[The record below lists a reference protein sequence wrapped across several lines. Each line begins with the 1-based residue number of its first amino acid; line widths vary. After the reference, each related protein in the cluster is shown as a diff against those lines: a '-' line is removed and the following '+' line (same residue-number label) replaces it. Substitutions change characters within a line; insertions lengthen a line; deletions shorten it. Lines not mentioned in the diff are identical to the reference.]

1 MQSGQGRFSAFIRPL
16 HYLLD
21 LGVIFLLAKPLF
33 SSSSMHLIFCTYILF
48 TWLITTLAIKF
59 YEVYRFT
66 PLLRILYVLGKQAVL
81 FALLVFAFFGI
92 IKHEETSTVEILRY
106 IAWSFAF
113 IAFAKIGIFN
123 LLKKY
128 RILLGKNNRRVIILG
143 RNNKTLR
150 LQKFFEGSPVYG
162 YKLVKLFD
170 FNKRDTHL
178 EDIFKYV
185 LKSKIDE
192 IYCSVAELK
201 NDQLTDMI
209 NFADNNLIVIK
220 FLPDNKEIF
229 TKKLEYQYYGI
240 TPIISLRSVPVDIP
254 ANKFLKRM
262 MDIVISVLAIIF
274 LLSWFVPLIAI
285 LIKLESKGPV
295 FFKQK
300 RNGLDYRE
308 FDCYKFRSMRPNK
321 EAHLQLM
328 SKNDDRVTKV
338 GSFLRRTSLDELP
351 QFINVLLGDMSVVG
365 PRPQMVSINRVYA
378 ASVDKFMVRHLVK
391 PGITG
396 LAQIS
401 GYRGEVETENDIKNR
416 VRFDIFYLENWS
428 LLMDLR
434 IIAKTI
440 VQIIKGDSKA
450 Y

>member
-1 MQSGQGRFSAFIRPL
+1 MKGFSGQYSFIIRPIVVMIDIL
-16 HYLLD
+16 ILILSASVLPLSTRGHF
-21 LGVIFLLAKPLF
+21 IFL
-33 SSSSMHLIFCTYILF
+33 IYILIG
-48 TWLITTLAIKF
+48 WLITTFGSGYYK
-59 YEVYRFT
+59 VYRFT
-66 PLLRILYVLGKQAVL
+66 TLLRLIYLLIKQGVFTVLMVY
-81 FALLVFAFFGI
+81 AFFGI
-92 IKHEETSTVEILRY
+92 SEGQSAPAFSVLRY
-106 IAWSFAF
+106 IGWSFML

-128 RILLGKNNRRVIILG
+128 RMLLGKNKRRVVILG

-150 LQKFFEGSPVYG
+150 LKKFFDDNPVYG

-170 FNKRDTHL
+170 FRIKDLNF
-178 EDIFKYV
+178 EDVYKYI
-185 LKSKIDE
+185 LQKKIDE
-192 IYCSVAELK
+192 IYCSISELK
-201 NDQLTDMI
+201 NQELTDII

-240 TPIISLRSVPVDIP
+240 TPIISLRSIPVDIP
-254 ANKFLKRM
+254 INKFVKRL
-262 MDIVISVLAIIF
+262 MDIAIALIVAIF
-274 LLSWFVPLIAI
+274 ILSWLIPIIAL

-300 RNGLDYRE
+300 RNGLDYQE
-308 FDCYKFRSMRPNK
+308 FNCYKFRSMRPNK

-396 LAQIS
+396 LAQVS
-401 GYRGEVETENDIKNR
+401 GYRGEVESENDIKNR

-428 LLMDLR
+428 ILMDLR
-434 IIAKTI
+434 IIAKTAI
-440 VQIIKGDSKA
+440 QILKGDSKA